1 MVLKRK
7 LPTKNDAEANA
18 NKDAAASTPAEKPEV
33 KEEAEQ
39 RPSRYADKAKEDAA
53 EASFSAEPV
62 APAEKSAPQAEAP
75 APEAPKEKPKA
86 TPLKRSMPKKSES
99 ADKPKKQEKPKAE
112 KKAAEKKPEQ
122 KKAEPKQEKPETPQ
136 TAAPAPTAPVKAP
149 PPSDFKVPDI
159 APLGVPPESESAP
172 APMVSPSDEMASP
185 SDNKES
191 AMPWMEQ
198 KATPMEAPKEPA
210 IEEKPPIPDNVETP
224 TTPAGGSWLTDDV
237 TPPSLGGGEV
247 PEKPESAAN
256 PFSVEP
262 ITPPSMTPPPIFG
275 EGEVEEKPAEPKK
288 EDKSFSFGGAGQ
300 PPWKLN
306 DAGTSKGDDNNP
318 PVLPDAFQV
327 AKDVGKKGL
336 IGKVVTVVI
345 ALVVI
350 VFAVK
355 MYNQRDKATE
365 MLARWTGT
373 LKQVS
378 EEVPETAEDKTALVQ
393 PENIVQPGQNEEIV
407 QSDDVESEIF
417 DELPDLEEFSVGDTQ
432 IEVLDVPLD
441 EAGQPIVAG
450 DDDEMPED
458 LSLFANIQRAIS
470 DAQTEKSV
478 EEAKEKGFD
487 VEAGKAEPTEEEIY
501 LRNREM
507 TLELQQQLAEYRKA
521 LAGESDPLKKPK
533 PSEFF
538 ENASEGGTEQAV
550 LQPPKQET
558 ARFGANPYDLP
569 VVPEPSGE
577 EEVPTVRTLADFE
590 ATMYEKQETRIRMPR
605 GIRPKLEN
613 SDMVALE
620 ILSFVPN
627 RGIIAFHQGREGV
640 LLIGE
645 SIEGWELV
653 AVFEHYA
660 EFSNGTRRQTV
671 TMR

>member
-18 NKDAAASTPAEKPEV
+18 KKETPASTPAEKPEV
-33 KEEAEQ
+33 KEEVEQ

-53 EASFSAEPV
+53 EAAASAKPV
-62 APAEKSAPQAEAP
+62 ASEAAVSKSEPKKVEAAAP
-75 APEAPKEKPKA
+75 ADPTQKPKA
-86 TPLKRSMPKKSES
+86 APLKRSMPKKSES
-99 ADKPKKQEKPKAE
+99 ADKPKKQEKKAEVAAPQKPEVKKAELKPKAE
-112 KKAAEKKPEQ
+112 KKPEAKKVESKAEKS
-122 KKAEPKQEKPETPQ
+122 ANPQ
-136 TAAPAPTAPVKAP
+136 VDAPAPMAPAKAP
-149 PPSDFKVPDI
+149 PPSDFKIPEI
-159 APLGVPPESESAP
+159 EPLGVPLEADSAP
-172 APMVSPSDEMASP
+172 APIAPPSEMAAPSDK
-185 SDNKES
+185 KES
-191 AMPWMEQ
+191 IMPWMEQ
-198 KATPMEAPKEPA
+198 KATPMEAPKEPTVQ
-210 IEEKPPIPDNVETP
+210 EKPPIPDNVETP
-224 TTPAGGSWLTDDV
+224 TTPAGGSWLSDNV
-237 TPPSLGGGEV
+237 TPPSLGGGDV

-256 PFSVEP
+256 PFNVEP
-262 ITPPSMTPPPIFG
+262 IAAPSMPPPPILS
-275 EGEVEEKPAEPKK
+275 EGEAKPVEPEKDE
-288 EDKSFSFGGAGQ
+288 KSFSFSNAGQ

-306 DAGTSKGDDNNP
+306 DTGAPKGDDNP

-336 IGKVVTVVI
+336 VGKIVTGVV

-350 VFAVK
+350 LFAVK
-355 MYNQRDKATE
+355 MSNQRDKATE

-373 LKQVS
+373 LKQVG
-378 EEVPETAEDKTALVQ
+378 EEVPETAEDNTALVQ
-393 PENIVQPGQNEEIV
+393 PEDIVQPGQGDET
-407 QSDDVESEIF
+407 VETDGVDSEIF
-417 DELPDLEEFSVGDTQ
+417 DELPDLEEFRVSDTQ

-450 DDDEMPED
+450 EDDEMPED

-521 LAGESDPLKKPK
+521 LAGETDPLKKPK

-538 ENASEGGTEQAV
+538 ETPTEGGESAI
-550 LQPPKQET
+550 LQPPQQET

-605 GIRPKLEN
+605 GIRPILEN
-613 SDMVALE
+613 SDIVALK

-627 RGIIAFHQGREGV
+627 RGIIAFQQGREGV

-645 SIEGWELV
+645 SIEG
-653 AVFEHYA
+653 
-660 EFSNGTRRQTV
+660 
-671 TMR
+671 